1 MSTSIESPPSPT
13 FRGASQSSQ
22 FEERKKELWDGE
34 VEVVLFEVEELDEG
48 EECRAEGMAQK
59 EWRLDC
65 WVD

>member
-1 MSTSIESPPSPT
+1 ME
-13 FRGASQSSQ
+13 G
-22 FEERKKELWDGE
+22 
-34 VEVVLFEVEELDEG
+34 VLFEVEELDEG